1 MSLFFFVYTI
11 ALLFICIA
19 TASICG
25 AAWAVSHRNR
35 YIPQALFFI
44 FYFAELASIFGS
56 EWMVQN
62 ISNINPSNYYD
73 IDLPA
78 FRILIG
84 AAILSCFWYVV
95 LDIVDVHQLRAV
107 VIPTIIFI
115 CVCTLIVAT
124 MPYSALRQWLFYTMR
139 QISLIAC
146 LVYARYR
153 YHKSNDEIMQQRI
166 TKRTHMM
173 IILSIL
179 IVGILIEDTFVILDL
194 PIPGPDSI
202 FAALFL
208 SSRNFSENIMMLY
221 LAYTVVRP
229 AFEIISLHFNEPP
242 EAKTDEVEQSRL
254 TGHIEDRLPAYAAA
268 HSLSKR
274 EREILGLTMQGKS
287 NREIA
292 NELILAEGTIKTH
305 LHNIMKKCGQANREA
320 LRKDF
325 WAS

>member
-62 ISNINPSNYYD
+62 ISSINPSNYYS
-73 IDLPA
+73 IDFPA

-95 LDIVDVHQLRAV
+95 LDIVDVHHLRAV
-107 VIPTIIFI
+107 IIPALIFI
-115 CVCTLIVAT
+115 IMCTLIVAT
-124 MPYSALRQWLFYTMR
+124 MPYGALRQWLFYTMR

-173 IILSIL
+173 TILSAL
-179 IVGILIEDTFVILDL
+179 IVCILIEDTFVILDL

-242 EAKTDEVEQSRL
+242 EAKTDEGEVNRL

-268 HSLSKR
+268 HGLSKR

>member
-95 LDIVDVHQLRAV
+95 LDIVDVHRLRAV
-107 VIPTIIFI
+107 VIPAVIFI
-115 CVCTLIVAT
+115 VVCTGIVVV
-124 MPYSALRQWLFYTMR
+124 MPYGPFRQWLFYTMR
-139 QISLIAC
+139 QISLIFC

-153 YHKSNDEIMQQRI
+153 YQKSDDEIMHQRI
-166 TKRTHMM
+166 TKRTRMM
-173 IILSIL
+173 VILSIL
-179 IVGILIEDTFVILDL
+179 IAGILIEDTLVILNL
-194 PIPGPDSI
+194 PIPGQDSI

-221 LAYTVVRP
+221 LTYTVARP
-229 AFEIISLHFNEPP
+229 ALEILSLHFNEPP
-242 EAKTDEVEQSRL
+242 EAKTDEGEAHRL
-254 TGHIEDRLPAYAAA
+254 NEHIEDRLPAYAAA
-268 HSLSKR
+268 HGLSKR
-274 EREILGLTMQGKS
+274 EREILGLAMQGKN

-292 NELILAEGTIKTH
+292 SELILAEGTIKTH
-305 LHNIMKKCGQANREA
+305 LHNIMKKCEQANRED